1 MNEVKS
7 LVLYVDLNSDSGES
21 FGRWKL
27 GNEEELF
34 KYITSAN
41 IACGF
46 HAGEPIVMRRTVR
59 LAKELSV
66 AVGAHPGFP
75 DLMGFGRRAME
86 VKKEELENYVLYQI
100 GALEGIARAEGVEL
114 QHVKPHG
121 ALYNMAWDRQ
131 DYAEAIVNAIKLF
144 SPRLIL
150 VAPYGS
156 AMHRV
161 AEEMGIPIAFEGFA
175 DRNYRENGRL
185 VPRSHPQ
192 ALVLSIDEAV
202 ERAVRMVSEGKV
214 KTVEG
219 KDIDIIVNT
228 VCIHGDSPHAVE
240 LAQKLRKRF
249 EEAGIKVAPLR
260 EFVKR

>member
-1 MNEVKS
+1 M
-7 LVLYVDLNSDSGES
+7 VLYVDLNSDSGES

-46 HAGEPIVMRRTVR
+46 HAGDPVVMRRTVR
-59 LAKELSV
+59 LAKELGV

-75 DLMGFGRRAME
+75 DLMGFGRRDME
-86 VKKEELENYVLYQI
+86 VGREELENYVLYQI
-100 GALEGIARAEGVEL
+100 GALSGVARAEGVEL

-121 ALYNMAWDRQ
+121 ALYNMAWGRR

-144 SPRLIL
+144 DPRLIL

-156 AMHRV
+156 AMHKV
-161 AEEMGIPIAFEGFA
+161 AEEMGVPVAFEGFA
-175 DRNYRENGRL
+175 DRNYRSDGRL

-192 ALVLSIDEAV
+192 ALVLSVDEAV
-202 ERAVRMVSEGKV
+202 ERAVRMVSEGRV
-214 KTVEG
+214 RTVEG
-219 KDIDIIVNT
+219 KDIEIVVNT
-228 VCIHGDSPHAVE
+228 ICIHGDSPHAVE
-240 LAQKLRKRF
+240 IAKRLRERF
-249 EEAGIKVAPLR
+249 EEVGIRVAPLR
-260 EFVKR
+260 EFIKR